1 MVFNHFGIKSSC
13 LLILPVWF
21 CCIHF
26 TNFVSLLPFCSLVMI
41 TNETSN
47 VYLSSYKHGIFLWSL
62 FGKVI
67 QDVCTTGWQQCSVV
81 QQLCTSI
88 QSTVYELCIYQSPKC
103 IAQHMAKSWLSFQVL
118 SNTSSKL
125 DLMTSWVKSYC
136 CYPLTSGKYCIST
149 AAFALE
155 CSITECQGVTVFQ
168 LLQLGDG

>member
-26 TNFVSLLPFCSLVMI
+26 TNFVSLLPLCSLVMI

-67 QDVCTTGWQQCSVV
+67 QDVCTTGW
-81 QQLCTSI
+81 
-88 QSTVYELCIYQSPKC
+88 
-103 IAQHMAKSWLSFQVL
+103 
-118 SNTSSKL
+118 
-125 DLMTSWVKSYC
+125 
-136 CYPLTSGKYCIST
+136 
-149 AAFALE
+149 
-155 CSITECQGVTVFQ
+155 
-168 LLQLGDG
+168 